1 MLLLRNRI
9 AGTVLA
15 LVGLIFLAV
24 GAYLMVSSGWGM
36 ATATVTSCQARLTG
50 NGTGRHSAS
59 VCQVTWDDA
68 GATHDGSVTFSGG
81 GAHYPGESLPV
92 RVHGDQVALP
102 APLWAR
108 LGTLGVGAAALAG
121 GLVLALRR
129 PRRGLP

>member
-24 GAYLMVSSGWGM
+24 GAYLMVSAGWGT
-36 ATATVTSCQARLTG
+36 ATATASSCQARMT
-50 NGTGRHSAS
+50 GTGSARHPQS
-59 VCQVTWDDA
+59 VCQVTWVDA
-68 GATHDGSVTFSGG
+68 GVTHDGSVTFSGAR
-81 GAHYPGESLPV
+81 AHYPGESFAV
-92 RVHGDQVALP
+92 HVHGDQVALP
-102 APLWAR
+102 SPLWAR

-121 GLVLALRR
+121 GPVLALRR